1 MTETE
6 REKQYRNYIE
16 GFYQIAIRVLSNHS
30 VELVEFKKFWEEK
43 DYRRAYMHFMLLRDK
58 TKLSEAE
65 LKIDKEFFGLFVN

>member
-16 GFYQIAIRVLSNHS
+16 GFYQIAIRVFSNHS
-30 VELVEFKKFWEEK
+30 VELAEFKKFWEEK
-43 DYRRAYMHFMLLRDK
+43 DYRRAYMPFMLLRDK

-65 LKIDKEFFGLFVN
+65 LKIDEEFFWLFVN

>member
-6 REKQYRNYIE
+6 REKQYKNYIE

-30 VELVEFKKFWEEK
+30 VELAEFKRLWEKK
-43 DYRRAYMHFMLLRDK
+43 DYRRAYMSFMLLRDK

-65 LKIDKEFFGLFVN
+65 LKIDKEFFWLFVN

>member
-16 GFYQIAIRVLSNHS
+16 GFYPIAIKVLSTHP
-30 VELVEFKKFWEEK
+30 VELSEFKKFWKEK
-43 DYRRAYMHFMLLRDK
+43 DYRKAYMPFMLLRDK